1 MTDSEKLDLLIV
13 KVGTIETDVSGL
25 KEDVSEL
32 KTDVSSLK
40 EDVSELK
47 TDVSGLKEDVSE
59 LKEDVSGLKTDV
71 ANLKEDV
78 SGLKEKVGGLET
90 DVGSLKT
97 NFNNF
102 RLQMLKSTAELK
114 TMDDMILDEIERV
127 HAILDKHISD
137 KSLHTA

>member
-1 MTDSEKLDLLIV
+1 MFELKRRFITRSAKRGIDSMTDSEKLDLLIV

-25 KEDVSEL
+25 K
-32 KTDVSSLK
+32 TDVANLK

-47 TDVSGLKEDVSE
+47 T
-59 LKEDVSGLKTDV
+59 
-71 ANLKEDV
+71 DV

>member
-1 MTDSEKLDLLIV
+1 MFELKRRFITRSAKRGDDSMTDSEKLDLLIV

-25 KEDVSEL
+25 K
-32 KTDVSSLK
+32 TDVS
-40 EDVSELK
+40 D
-47 TDVSGLKEDVSE
+47 
-59 LKEDVSGLKTDV
+59 
-71 ANLKEDV
+71 LKEDV

>member
-1 MTDSEKLDLLIV
+1 MFELKRRFITRSAKKGGRDSMTDSEKLDLLIV
-13 KVGTIETDVSGL
+13 KVGTIET
-25 KEDVSEL
+25 
-32 KTDVSSLK
+32 
-40 EDVSELK
+40 
-47 TDVSGLKEDVSE
+47 
-59 LKEDVSGLKTDV
+59 
-71 ANLKEDV
+71 DV

-102 RLQMLKSTAELK
+102 RLQMLQSTAELK

-137 KSLHTA
+137 QSLHTA